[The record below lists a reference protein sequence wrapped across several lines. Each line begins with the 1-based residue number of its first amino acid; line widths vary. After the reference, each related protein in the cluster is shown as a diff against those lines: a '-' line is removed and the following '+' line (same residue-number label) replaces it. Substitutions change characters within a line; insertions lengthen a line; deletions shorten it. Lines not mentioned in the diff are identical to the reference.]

1 MTLARLGDESIQRYG
16 EYEALAFEGR
26 RLTNVDQQRAACRVA
41 HALRRL
47 GVEPGDRVVGM
58 LPNCPEVMQGYGGIL
73 RLGGG
78 IVPAIFLLGEVEV
91 AHILADSEAEVVITS
106 SDMVWKV
113 EKQIGVLPTL
123 RHVLLVDGGGAGGG
137 AGGGGGGGQERVRS
151 YEEEI
156 SRESDRF
163 EPVPRSETDL
173 AVILYTSGTTGPP
186 KGVALSHGNLE
197 SNARASASLYELDR
211 DRWGVGVLPLSH
223 SYGLT
228 VMNAGH
234 LLGTRGALLRWFN
247 PEEVLKTIQEFRAE
261 AMSGVPTM
269 FVYLLNYP
277 DASRY
282 DTSSMRIWGSGA
294 APLPVEIVEPFERR
308 FGGKLLEG
316 YGLTEASPVV
326 SAHRLS
332 GVRKLGSVG
341 QSIPGVTVSI
351 RDDGDRAL
359 PAGEVGEVCVK
370 GPNVMMGY
378 YRNPE
383 ETARTIRGGWLRT
396 GDMGRLD
403 AEDFL
408 YIVERKKD
416 LIIRGGFNIYPRDV
430 EEALYAFP
438 KAAEAAVIGM
448 PDALMGEEILAFV
461 VLRPG
466 QSTTADEVIAFCQG
480 RLAKYKCPKEIRF
493 VDALPKSPVGK
504 ILRKELRGRISTQP

>member
-1 MTLARLGDESIQRYG
+1 MSLALLSDDNIRRYG

-26 RLTNVDQQRAACRVA
+26 RITNMDQHRAASRVA
-41 HALRRL
+41 HALVRL
-47 GVEPGDRVVGM
+47 GVQPGDRVVVM
-58 LPNCPEVMQGYGGIL
+58 LPNCPQVMQSYGGIL
-73 RLGGG
+73 RVGAV
-78 IVPAIFLLGEVEV
+78 IVPVIFLLGETEV
-91 AHILADSEAEVVITS
+91 AHIVADSEAKVVITS
-106 SDMVWKV
+106 SDMVGKI
-113 EKQIGVLPTL
+113 EKQIGVLPNL
-123 RHVLLVDGGGAGGG
+123 RHVLLVDGGGEGGL
-137 AGGGGGGGQERVRS
+137 RS
-151 YEEEI
+151 FEEET
-156 SRESDRF
+156 SGGSDRF
-163 EPVPRSETDL
+163 EAVPRGEGDL
-173 AVILYTSGTTGPP
+173 AVILYTSGTTGTP
-186 KGVALSHGNLE
+186 KGVALSHANLE
-197 SNARASASLYELDR
+197 SNARASASLFELDR
-211 DRWGVGVLPLSH
+211 ERWSVGVLPLSH

-234 LLGTRGALLRWFN
+234 ILGTRSALLRWFN
-247 PEEVLKTIQEFRAE
+247 PEEVLKAIQEFRAE

-277 DASRY
+277 GASAY
-282 DTSSMRIWGSGA
+282 ETSTMRAWGSGA
-294 APLPVEIVEPFERR
+294 APLPVELVEPFERR

-341 QSIPGVTVSI
+341 QPIPGVTVSI
-351 RDDGDRAL
+351 RDDDDRAL
-359 PAGEVGEVCVK
+359 PTDEVGEVCVQ
-370 GPNVMMGY
+370 GPNVMLGY

-383 ETARTIRGGWLRT
+383 ETAKTIRGGWLRT

-403 AEDFL
+403 ADNYL

-438 KAAEAAVIGM
+438 AVAEAAVIGL
-448 PDALMGEEILAFV
+448 PDTLMGEEVVAFV
-461 VLRPG
+461 VLKPG
-466 QSTTADEVIAFCQG
+466 QAATADEVAGFCQT

-504 ILRKELRGRISTQP
+504 ILRKELRNQARTQP